1 MDKMRTSVLGP
12 RLFVAAALAV
22 AAWALA
28 FKTGVA
34 NTDEAGIVLEL
45 PAQVADWTGIGL
57 LFCPNRN
64 CGAQF
69 LEGQL
74 EDPTVCPK
82 CGATLG
88 NMNWA
93 ERSLLPAD
101 TGLVRKF
108 YQRPGGRDA
117 LHATIVLS
125 GDDRSS
131 IHRPQVCMTAA
142 GHEIDRER
150 IIRIPLEGRS
160 EPLDVMVMD
169 MSKTGAGPDGA
180 PSQYLSYYAYWFVG
194 KGRETPSHIQR
205 MVWMATD
212 RIFHNVSH
220 RWAYISVS
228 GGRDPET
235 EEHREQIKAFVRD
248 LYPQMAIDQG

>member
-22 AAWALA
+22 AAWALV

-45 PAQVADWTGIGL
+45 PAQVDGWTGIGL

-64 CGAQF
+64 CGSQF
-69 LEGQL
+69 AENQL
-74 EDPTVCPK
+74 ADPTTCPK
-82 CGATLG
+82 CGEPLG

-194 KGRETPSHIQR
+194 KGRETASHFQR
-205 MVWMATD
+205 IAWMGYD
-212 RIFHNVSH
+212 RIFHGVSH
-220 RWAYISVS
+220 RWAYIALS
-228 GGRDPET
+228 GPRAPTGDAHLQTIADFASQLHPALLKPE
-235 EEHREQIKAFVRD
+235 
-248 LYPQMAIDQG
+248 

>member
-1 MDKMRTSVLGP
+1 MDPTRTSHFGP
-12 RLFVAAALAV
+12 RLFVVAALAV
-22 AAWALA
+22 AAWANV
-28 FKTGVA
+28 FKVGVA

-101 TGLVRKF
+101 TGLVRKY
-108 YQRPGGRDA
+108 YQRPGGGEP

-142 GHEIDRER
+142 GHEIMDER
-150 IIRIPLEGRS
+150 FIRIPLEGRA
-160 EPLDVMVMD
+160 EPLEVMVLD
-169 MSKTGAGPDGA
+169 MAKPTAGPDGT
-180 PSQYLSYYAYWFVG
+180 PGQYLSYYAYWFVG
-194 KGRETPSHIQR
+194 KGRETASHFER
-205 MVWMATD
+205 MAWMGYD
-212 RIFHNVSH
+212 RVFHGVSH
-220 RWAYISVS
+220 RWAYIALS
-228 GGRDPET
+228 GQRAPRSDAHLQTIADFASQLHPALLKPE
-235 EEHREQIKAFVRD
+235 
-248 LYPQMAIDQG
+248 